1 MVYTYLHSQ
10 LQGDL
15 SGQTV
20 STKNASHGLVV
31 MGGDSCSKGRGFESR
46 HHIVYG
52 HSFTLICFKNYN
64 DFCLKRPKINNKRVR
79 GWPIF

>member
-31 MGGDSCSKGRGFESR
+31 MGGDSCS
-46 HHIVYG
+46 
-52 HSFTLICFKNYN
+52 
-64 DFCLKRPKINNKRVR
+64 
-79 GWPIF
+79 